1 VRVRPWPGAG
11 RTLSGVNPT
20 PTPRQTFIMCKP
32 DAVERSLVG
41 EIVSRIERKGLQIVA
56 MDLRTPD
63 RPLAEA
69 HYDEHRDKPFFGELV
84 DFLTRGPVVAMV
96 VEGPDDQT
104 FALMRTLIGKTRV
117 EDAQPGS
124 IRGDFATTTNEN
136 LVHGSDSVESAARE
150 ISLWFPS

>member
-1 VRVRPWPGAG
+1 M
-11 RTLSGVNPT
+11 TNISN
-20 PTPRQTFIMCKP
+20 QTFIMCKP
-32 DAVERSLVG
+32 DAVERGLVG
-41 EIVSRIERKGLQIVA
+41 EIIARIERKGLRIVA
-56 MDLRTPD
+56 MDLRTAD
-63 RPLAEA
+63 RALAEA

-104 FALMRTLIGKTRV
+104 FSIMRTLIGKTRV

-136 LVHGSDSVESAARE
+136 LVHGSDSNESAARE
-150 ISLWFPS
+150 IGLWFPS